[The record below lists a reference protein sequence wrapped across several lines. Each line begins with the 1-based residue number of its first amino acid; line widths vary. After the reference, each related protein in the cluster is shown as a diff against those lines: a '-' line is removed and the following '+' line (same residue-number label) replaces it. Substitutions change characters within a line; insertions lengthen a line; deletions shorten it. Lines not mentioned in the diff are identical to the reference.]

1 MRRFIH
7 TIASWWPSLRLVV
20 PAETA
25 VAEDDRCQVAPY
37 GSRIMAVLLF
47 GQAFSLVGSG
57 LTAFALGVKVFQE
70 TGSVTR
76 MGTLV
81 MFASLPGI
89 LLSPVAGAIVDRWD
103 RRWVLICSNVGAAL
117 STLSLTIP
125 LFLGHLELWEVYL
138 AISMVSSFAAL
149 QSPAYAVA
157 TTLLVPRQHLGRVNG
172 VTQFLAAIILIL
184 TPFLGGVLIARIKV
198 HQIVWIDVATYLV
211 AILTLAVVRI
221 PSVAKALPDES
232 SGRSFRQDI
241 TFGWSYITQRR
252 GLFVLLLFGAFVN
265 FALTLGQVLTIPVV
279 LSLSTSYMLGVVQ
292 ALGGVGV
299 VLGSVLLMAWG
310 IHQHQA
316 RTMLRLTLLFGFA
329 LACAGLRPALL
340 TIAAGI
346 LVGWF
351 CIPLISGC
359 IQVIWQT
366 RTPVAVQGRV
376 FATRLMIG
384 RSTIPLAP
392 LVAGALTDRVFGPL
406 LTPGGAMSESV
417 GKIVGLGPGRGAGFL
432 LVLTGITTVLI
443 GLAAHRVRELR
454 MLDQEELGMI
464 SNATCAHAVPNRPAA

>member
-1 MRRFIH
+1 MRRVIR

-20 PAETA
+20 PAEIA
-25 VAEDDRCQVAPY
+25 VAEDDQRQVAPY

-103 RRWVLICSNVGAAL
+103 RRWVLIASNVGAAL

-221 PSVAKALPDES
+221 PSVAKAPDES

-299 VLGSVLLMAWG
+299 VLGSVLLVAWG
-310 IHQHQA
+310 IRQRQV

-366 RTPVAVQGRV
+366 RTPVGVQGRV

-392 LVAGALTDRVFGPL
+392 LVAGPLADHLFGPL
-406 LTPGGAMSESV
+406 LTPGGALSESV
-417 GKIVGLGPGRGAGFL
+417 GKIIGVGPGRGAALL

-454 MLDQEELGMI
+454 MLDQEELGTI
-464 SNATCAHAVPNRPAA
+464 SNVSCAQAVPNRPAA